1 MRDEI
6 TKMTTWNCVKGY
18 GQYNTGQ
25 TTAEKTGRTFGLLPS
40 PNQPDQKNMEPLRM
54 VEPKGFEPLTPTM
67 PLWCS
72 TN

>member
-1 MRDEI
+1 
-6 TKMTTWNCVKGY
+6 
-18 GQYNTGQ
+18 
-25 TTAEKTGRTFGLLPS
+25 
-40 PNQPDQKNMEPLRM
+40 MEPLRM